1 MVTLW
6 ANTLHYKVSKN
17 NDSMGMYLHLG
28 FGLFIWLQIHV
39 FTLKES
45 VGYHVKF

>member
-1 MVTLW
+1 MMTFCYEW
-6 ANTLHYKVSKN
+6 ANTLRYKVSKN

-39 FTLKES
+39 LHC
-45 VGYHVKF
+45 Y